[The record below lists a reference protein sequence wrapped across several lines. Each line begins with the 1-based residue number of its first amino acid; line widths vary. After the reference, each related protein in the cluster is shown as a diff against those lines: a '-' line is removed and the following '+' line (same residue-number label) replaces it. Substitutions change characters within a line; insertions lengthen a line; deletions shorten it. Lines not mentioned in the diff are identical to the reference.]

1 MRTID
6 KRSALPRAG
15 DILPIVVKK
24 TIWAVHPVKPAIK
37 RGKLD
42 YLGGPGKKTPDKTNG
57 ARIERIEKKTVLQ
70 GRLIGGEEGKIT
82 AFVMLDPEETPEER
96 WPVVPAA
103 RSLRGPG

>member
-6 KRSALPRAG
+6 KRSASPKAG
-15 DILPIVVKK
+15 DILPIVVRQ
-24 TIWAVHPVKPAIK
+24 TLRVVHPPKPSIK

-70 GRLIGGEEGKIT
+70 GRLIGGEEGRVT
-82 AFVMLDPEETPEER
+82 AFVMLDPEETPEK
-96 WPVVPAA
+96 
-103 RSLRGPG
+103 S